1 MKKENVIDLTAY
13 REERQRQS
21 SDQPLSHT
29 ISDELKTAI
38 EELIDRMRSPEPAK

>member
-1 MKKENVIDLTAY
+1 MKKENVIDLTTY

-21 SDQPLSHT
+21 SDLPASHA

-38 EELIDRMRSPEPAK
+38 EDLIDRMRAPEQVK